1 MNLEQLI
8 LEDVSK
14 EMSAAIDYGIYENL
28 LFINRLDEGWH
39 LVKISKDT
47 DNQHAID
54 INRWLAENVAEDEYQ
69 RDIRDFI
76 FLREQDAMLFL
87 LRWA

>member
-1 MNLEQLI
+1 MNIEQAI
-8 LEDVSK
+8 LEDVSR
-14 EMSAAIDYGIYENL
+14 EMSSAKDRGLYEDL

-54 INRWLAENVAEDEYQ
+54 INYWLAENVVKDEYQ
-69 RDIRDFI
+69 RDIRNFI
-76 FLREQDAMLFL
+76 FLREQDATLFL

>member
-8 LEDVSK
+8 LENVSR
-14 EMSAAIDYGIYENL
+14 EMSAAIDYNIYEDL

-54 INRWLAENVAEDEYQ
+54 INNWLAENIDKEEYQ
-69 RDIRDFI
+69 RDGRDFI
-76 FLREQDAMLFL
+76 FKYGKDATAFM
-87 LRWA
+87 LRWI

>member
-8 LEDVSK
+8 LEDVSR
-14 EMSAAIDYGIYENL
+14 EMSAAIDYNIYEDL

-39 LVKISKDT
+39 LVKISKIV
-47 DNQHAID
+47 DNEHAID
-54 INRWLAENVAEDEYQ
+54 INNWLAENINKEEYQ

-76 FLREQDAMLFL
+76 FLREQDAVLFA

>member
-8 LEDVSK
+8 LEDVSR
-14 EMSAAIDYGIYENL
+14 EMSAAMDHRLYEDL

-39 LVKISKDT
+39 LVKISKVT

-54 INRWLAENVAEDEYQ
+54 INYWLAENVAEDEYQ

-76 FLREQDAMLFL
+76 FKREQDATLFL

>member
-1 MNLEQLI
+1 MNIEQAI
-8 LEDVSK
+8 LEDVSR
-14 EMSAAIDYGIYENL
+14 EMSSAKDRGLYEDL

-54 INRWLAENVAEDEYQ
+54 INYWLAENVVKDEYQ

-76 FLREQDAMLFL
+76 FKREQDATLFL